1 VDVLR
6 FLQVIAIWGCLW
18 PPAFVLAETGIDA
31 GVEEAFVQD
40 VVPFLQVHCAGCHGG
55 ESAEGGIA
63 LDEVM
68 DASALRGGG
77 ELWEKVVRVVSE
89 RQMPPQDEP
98 QPAEDEITKA
108 VAAIHSAMNA
118 IDCGS
123 GTQPGRVTIR
133 RLNRAEYNNTVRD
146 LLGIDFRPADD
157 FPSDDVGHGFD
168 NIGDVLAIPPLL
180 MEKYLD
186 AAEQVAQRTFENP
199 ESRRRVV
206 RHEVAEGDDV
216 VAVAMRNLR
225 EFASDAYRRP
235 VTDEELGRLFGIMR
249 LAYEQ
254 GSPPDEIY
262 QTVMLAVL
270 TNPHFLFRVERDPSP
285 EDEDGIREL
294 GDYELASRLSY
305 FLWSSMPDAQLFA
318 VASEGRL
325 REPEVLASEVRRML
339 ADPKARALVDNFAG
353 QWLQLRNLSRLA
365 PDPDRYPGF
374 DDALRQAMQRETE
387 MLFETIVREDRS
399 VKEFLTADYTY
410 VNQRL
415 AEHYGIDGIS
425 GDQFVRVSQP
435 VGRRGVLT
443 QASILTLTSNPT
455 RTSPVK
461 RGKWVL
467 DNLLGEPPPPPPP
480 GVEELKEGADQ
491 LGTLRDR
498 MEQHRSN
505 PSCAVCHTK
514 MDAIGF
520 GMENFDGIGAWREMD
535 GRDRIDPTGTL
546 PGNVGF
552 SGPEELVDLLCKNN
566 AEAFLRCLAKRMLT
580 YALGRGLESYDRC
593 AVNGILDRMAAEDH
607 RFSAMVIAIVNSDPF
622 RYRAAR

>member
-1 VDVLR
+1 
-6 FLQVIAIWGCLW
+6 
-18 PPAFVLAETGIDA
+18 
-31 GVEEAFVQD
+31 
-40 VVPFLQVHCAGCHGG
+40 
-55 ESAEGGIA
+55 
-63 LDEVM
+63 
-68 DASALRGGG
+68 
-77 ELWEKVVRVVSE
+77 
-89 RQMPPQDEP
+89 
-98 QPAEDEITKA
+98 
-108 VAAIHSAMNA
+108 
-118 IDCGS
+118 
-123 GTQPGRVTIR
+123 
-133 RLNRAEYNNTVRD
+133 
-146 LLGIDFRPADD
+146 
-157 FPSDDVGHGFD
+157 
-168 NIGDVLAIPPLL
+168 
-180 MEKYLD
+180 
-186 AAEQVAQRTFENP
+186 
-199 ESRRRVV
+199 
-206 RHEVAEGDDV
+206 
-216 VAVAMRNLR
+216 
-225 EFASDAYRRP
+225 
-235 VTDEELGRLFGIMR
+235 
-249 LAYEQ
+249 
-254 GSPPDEIY
+254 
-262 QTVMLAVL
+262 
-270 TNPHFLFRVERDPSP
+270 
-285 EDEDGIREL
+285 
-294 GDYELASRLSY
+294 
-305 FLWSSMPDAQLFA
+305 
-318 VASEGRL
+318 
-325 REPEVLASEVRRML
+325 
-339 ADPKARALVDNFAG
+339 
-353 QWLQLRNLSRLA
+353 
-365 PDPDRYPGF
+365 
-374 DDALRQAMQRETE
+374 MQRETE